1 MSGIFHQETEQAL
14 KFYMTLNHQ
23 VSPEN
28 SILPHLKLILPSP
41 RIVLVN
47 TVSTKSVPISALP
60 DLGIKVVSEQLILIY
75 FSDKWLA
82 TCNSGTS
89 TPCLSF
95 YSSCLCPL
103 SSFPLDQTHPLPPF
117 LSFLSISCANVSQ
130 KKNKNGNKPV
140 LFLPLL
146 FLRFLLRSFTF
157 PITFLAHHI

>member
-1 MSGIFHQETEQAL
+1 
-14 KFYMTLNHQ
+14 MTLNKPNHQ

-60 DLGIKVVSEQLILIY
+60 DLGIKVVSEHLTLVY
-75 FSDKWLA
+75 FSDKRLV
-82 TCNSGTS
+82 TCNSDTS

-95 YSSCLCPL
+95 YSLCLCPL
-103 SSFPLDQTHPLPPF
+103 SSSPLDQTHPLPPF
-117 LSFLSISCANVSQ
+117 LSFLSISCANISQ
-130 KKNKNGNKPV
+130 KRTNGSKPV
-140 LFLPLL
+140 PFLPLL